1 MARPQ
6 TKTTTKARILIVDDD
21 KSMLQLLKRH
31 LSNAGYKVLTAED
44 GVAAGRHVLKARP
57 DLIIADVGM
66 PYMDGFELVAALKA
80 DSATRDIPVVFLTS
94 REDVADYAKELGAVA
109 YLHKPVLADRLVEIV
124 ALFVPAP

>member
-6 TKTTTKARILIVDDD
+6 TKTKARILIVDDD
-21 KSMLQLLKRH
+21 TSMLQLLKRH
-31 LSNAGYKVLTAED
+31 LSNAGYEVLTAED

>member
-6 TKTTTKARILIVDDD
+6 TKTKARILIVDDD
-21 KSMLQLLKRH
+21 TSMLQLLKRH
-31 LSNAGYKVLTAED
+31 LSNAGYEVLTAED

-57 DLIIADVGM
+57 DLIVADVGM

>member
-6 TKTTTKARILIVDDD
+6 TKTKARILIVDDD
-21 KSMLQLLKRH
+21 KSMLRLLKMH
-31 LSNAGYKVLTAED
+31 LSNAGYKVVTAED

-66 PYMDGFELVAALKA
+66 PYMDGYELVAALKA

-94 REDVADYAKELGAVA
+94 KEDVADYAKRLGAVA
-109 YLHKPVLADRLVEIV
+109 YLHKPVLADRLIEIV
-124 ALFVPAP
+124 ALFVPVP

>member
-66 PYMDGFELVAALKA
+66 PYMDGYELVAALKA

-109 YLHKPVLADRLVEIV
+109 YLHKPVLADRLLEIV
-124 ALFVPAP
+124 ALYVTPR

>member
-6 TKTTTKARILIVDDD
+6 TKTKARILIVDDD
-21 KSMLQLLKRH
+21 TSMLELLKMH

-44 GVAAGRHVLKARP
+44 AVAAGRQVLKARP

-66 PYMDGFELVAALKA
+66 PYMDGYELVAALKA

-94 REDVADYAKELGAVA
+94 REDVADYAKQLGAVA
-109 YLHKPVLADRLVEIV
+109 YLHKPVSADRLLEIV
-124 ALFVPAP
+124 ALYVTPR

>member
-66 PYMDGFELVAALKA
+66 PYMDGYELVAALKA

-109 YLHKPVLADRLVEIV
+109 YLHKPVLADRLIEIV

>member
-1 MARPQ
+1 MARAQ
-6 TKTTTKARILIVDDD
+6 TKTKARILIVDDD
-21 KSMLQLLKRH
+21 KSMLQLLKMQ
-31 LSNAGYKVLTAED
+31 LSDAGYKVLTAED
-44 GVAAGRHVLKARP
+44 AVAAGRQVLKARP

-66 PYMDGFELVAALKA
+66 PYMDGYELVAALKA

>member
-66 PYMDGFELVAALKA
+66 PYMDGYELVAALKA
-80 DSATRDIPVVFLTS
+80 DSATRDIPIVFLTS
-94 REDVADYAKELGAVA
+94 KEDVADYAKQLGAVA
-109 YLHKPVLADRLVEIV
+109 YLHKPVLADRLLEIV
-124 ALFVPAP
+124 ALYVTPR

>member
-6 TKTTTKARILIVDDD
+6 TKTKARILIVDDD
-21 KSMLQLLKRH
+21 TSMLQLLKRH
-31 LSNAGYKVLTAED
+31 LSNAGYEVLTAED

-66 PYMDGFELVAALKA
+66 PYMDGYELVAALKA

-94 REDVADYAKELGAVA
+94 REDVADYAKQLGAVA
-109 YLHKPVLADRLVEIV
+109 YLHKPVLADRLLEIV
-124 ALFVPAP
+124 ALYVTPR